1 MSFDEAIQT
10 FGAESRALLAEME
23 QALLR
28 LELRADDAEAIHAV
42 FRAAHTIKG
51 SAGLFGFDAIV
62 GFTHHLESLLVRMRD
77 GKAVATPGMTDLLL
91 ACADHIGRLLAAQ
104 LDGRVLTPADTAA
117 GAGLLQRLGA
127 AQGETPAGGALTTGQ
142 APLMRQASRDADAID
157 NVWHLSLRVSPGV
170 LRDGLDPAAF
180 IRHLRTLG
188 RIVHI
193 ATLADALP
201 PLPVLDAHD
210 CHLGFEIRLA
220 SDADKAEIEAVF
232 DFMRDDCR
240 LHILPPDS
248 RIGDF
253 LQLIESLPED
263 RLRLGELLVASG
275 AVTQRELDA
284 AMAEQ
289 AGREP
294 AHVPLGQILLADQVV
309 QPELVHAALTKQ
321 AEARQR
327 QAQESRLIRV
337 QADKLDALIDLVGE
351 MVAAGASVGLLSRR
365 HGDRQLSEAV
375 SLLARLTE
383 SVRDGAM
390 RLRMVEI
397 GETFN
402 RFRRIV
408 RDVAKEL
415 GKPIDFAV
423 SGAETELDKSVV
435 ERLADPLT
443 HLVRNAIDHGI
454 EPRPLREARGKPA
467 RGRLEL
473 AARHES
479 GGIVIE
485 VRDDGGGLD
494 RTRILAKARKR
505 GLVAPDAQ
513 PTDAQVDALIFEP
526 GFSTAEQVSDLSGR
540 GVGMDVVR
548 TAITALRGSVE
559 IDSTPGAGAVF
570 RLRLPLTLAIVD
582 GFLLSVGDGHF
593 VVPLDMVLECV
604 ELPAEAIG
612 SGACDVL
619 DLRGEVLPLLR
630 LRERF
635 HIDAPPTR
643 RENVVVMRLGTR
655 KLGLVIDRLLGQ
667 FQAVIKPLAPLL
679 RGLPGIAGS
688 TVLASGG
695 VALVLDVA
703 ALLDTAP
710 ARRLHSLRSD
720 PDPFLT
726 VFMEN
731 DECSTT

>member
-1 MSFDEAIQT
+1 MNLDDALQT

-28 LELRADDAEAIHAV
+28 LEQVPDDAEAIRAV

-62 GFTHHLESLLVRMRD
+62 GFTHHVESLLVRLRD
-77 GKAVATPGMTDLLL
+77 GDAAMTPPLGDLLL
-91 ACADHIGRLLAAQ
+91 ACADHIERLLAAQ
-104 LDGRVLTPADTAA
+104 LDGGVLTDADTA
-117 GAGLLQRLGA
+117 Q
-127 AQGETPAGGALTTGQ
+127 GGALAQRLAAALGPSAAGT
-142 APLMRQASRDADAID
+142 ALAAIEPTLAREVPRAAGEAG

-201 PLPVLDAHD
+201 PLPALDAED
-210 CHLGFEIRLA
+210 CLLGFEIRLA
-220 SDADKAEIEAVF
+220 SDAAKADIEAVF
-232 DFMRDDCR
+232 EFMREDCR
-240 LHILPPDS
+240 LHILPPES

-253 LQLIESLPED
+253 LQLIEALPED
-263 RLRLGELLVASG
+263 RLRLGELLVAAG

-284 AMAEQ
+284 AVAEQ
-289 AGREP
+289 AQSGPPRT
-294 AHVPLGQILLADQVV
+294 PLGQILLAEQVV

-321 AEARQR
+321 TEARRR

-351 MVAAGASVGLLSRR
+351 MVVAGAAVGLLSRR
-365 HGDRQLSEAV
+365 HADRRLSEAA

-383 SVRDGAM
+383 GVRDGAM

-397 GETFN
+397 GETFA

-415 GKPIDFAV
+415 GKDIELVV

-435 ERLADPLT
+435 ERIADPLT

-454 EPRPLREARGKPA
+454 EPRAVREARGKPA

-473 AARHES
+473 AARHEA
-479 GGIVIE
+479 GCIVIE

-494 RTRILAKARKR
+494 RERILAKARDL
-505 GLVAPDAQ
+505 GLVAADAQ
-513 PTDAQVDALIFEP
+513 PADAQIDDLIFEP
-526 GFSTAEQVSDLSGR
+526 GFSTAGQVSDLSGR

-548 TAITALRGSVE
+548 AAIAALRGSVE
-559 IDSTPGAGAVF
+559 IESTPGAGAVF
-570 RLRLPLTLAIVD
+570 RIRLPLTLAIID
-582 GFLLSVGDGHF
+582 GFLLGVGDGHF
-593 VVPLDMVLECV
+593 VVPLDLVLECV
-604 ELPAEAIG
+604 ELPAAADG
-612 SGACDVL
+612 SAACDVL

-635 HIDAPPTR
+635 RIGTPRAR
-643 RENVVVMRLGTR
+643 RENVVVVRLGAR

-688 TVLASGG
+688 TVLASGD

-703 ALLDTAP
+703 ALLDDGPRAAHRTCP
-710 ARRLHSLRSD
+710 AALPAH
-720 PDPFLT
+720 P
-726 VFMEN
+726 
-731 DECSTT
+731 